1 MDDENTPPS
10 SHRSFPTWAPVAI
23 VALLM
28 TALGLL
34 VARRYDP
41 PPVVP
46 ADAPGNIFSAE
57 RAFQHLQRLIP
68 DSQPRPLGSPA
79 NDRFRERLLLE
90 LADLGLDPEENEHW
104 VASSRGTGGTTLAL
118 ARNII
123 VELPSSNPD
132 LPALLLC
139 CHHDSVG
146 AGPGASDDGA
156 AVAALLEITGI
167 LARETPLPRPVIL
180 LFTDG
185 EEIGLT
191 GARGFSRFNE
201 TADRVG
207 MVINLEARGSSGGS
221 LMFETSR
228 GNSWIIDQMSQ
239 GLQRPMSSSAYVTV
253 YRTMPNSSDLTVFMQ
268 RGLKGVNFAFIENP
282 KHYHTP
288 LDNLDNLDQ
297 RSLQHHGENV
307 LGMTRQLLTSD
318 WRDPAAKEDAVYTDI
333 AALFI
338 ISWPESLSPWFSGAI
353 LLALFLPF
361 FRLCREH
368 HWTVKQLSRGTYCWI
383 LTSLAGLV
391 MGWLAAS
398 ALQRLDLTPTPW
410 PTAMHLDMLV
420 PCCSAVMG
428 TLLSILFIRPEPRLF
443 CCLHGLALALGSL
456 VASFTAEGFSYILMI
471 PAFIAVISSLFLLND
486 QRKSPTLLML
496 SCLLTGSITTILAVP
511 FLKHL
516 PLALGVAISPPLIS
530 ALVVLLTLPLLPLAT
545 LLPRTALLCTA
556 LALALGAVGSGYL
569 AIQAPSFTTASPQQL
584 NITYLEEADR
594 EDAKVSVSTW
604 EGAIPPEL
612 TTGLIPLEDNQ
623 SASYPLDDS
632 VFQTKKAGLSAPGI
646 ELLKWDNDNG
656 VQSARIRLTPTLPA
670 QEIVIG
676 LDDSNE
682 LSDLSS
688 LGTNLPLP
696 QSDGQTGKRW
706 LRFRGIPEDGLEISL
721 TWKTAPS
728 LLFSLIGIS
737 PGLPPHLSGLRSSR
751 DKLPGVA
758 HNPGDRSITLRSV
771 LLESPVF

>member
-1 MDDENTPPS
+1 MIWGN
-10 SHRSFPTWAPVAI
+10 F
-23 VALLM
+23 
-28 TALGLL
+28 GLL
-34 VARRYDP
+34 
-41 PPVVP
+41 
-46 ADAPGNIFSAE
+46 
-57 RAFQHLQRLIP
+57 
-68 DSQPRPLGSPA
+68 
-79 NDRFRERLLLE
+79 
-90 LADLGLDPEENEHW
+90 
-104 VASSRGTGGTTLAL
+104 
-118 ARNII
+118 
-123 VELPSSNPD
+123 
-132 LPALLLC
+132 
-139 CHHDSVG
+139 
-146 AGPGASDDGA
+146 
-156 AVAALLEITGI
+156 
-167 LARETPLPRPVIL
+167 
-180 LFTDG
+180 
-185 EEIGLT
+185 
-191 GARGFSRFNE
+191 
-201 TADRVG
+201 
-207 MVINLEARGSSGGS
+207 
-221 LMFETSR
+221 
-228 GNSWIIDQMSQ
+228 
-239 GLQRPMSSSAYVTV
+239 
-253 YRTMPNSSDLTVFMQ
+253 
-268 RGLKGVNFAFIENP
+268 
-282 KHYHTP
+282 
-288 LDNLDNLDQ
+288 
-297 RSLQHHGENV
+297 
-307 LGMTRQLLTSD
+307 
-318 WRDPAAKEDAVYTDI
+318 
-333 AALFI
+333 
-338 ISWPESLSPWFSGAI
+338 
-353 LLALFLPF
+353 
-361 FRLCREH
+361 
-368 HWTVKQLSRGTYCWI
+368 
-383 LTSLAGLV
+383 
-391 MGWLAAS
+391 
-398 ALQRLDLTPTPW
+398 
-410 PTAMHLDMLV
+410 
-420 PCCSAVMG
+420 
-428 TLLSILFIRPEPRLF
+428 
-443 CCLHGLALALGSL
+443 
-456 VASFTAEGFSYILMI
+456 
-471 PAFIAVISSLFLLND
+471 
-486 QRKSPTLLML
+486 
-496 SCLLTGSITTILAVP
+496 P

-594 EDAKVSVSTW
+594 EGAKVSVSTW